1 MTNVKYSEA
10 KMKLDV
16 NKQYSGF
23 VIRQAAY
30 IDEIQSEAYVMEH
43 TYSGARLLYLGNN
56 DDNKVFSI
64 SFRTPPYDDTGVAH
78 ILEHSVLCGSRKYRL
93 KEPFV
98 ELVKGSMNTFLNAMT
113 YPDKTMYPVASR
125 NAKDFQ
131 NLMDVYLD
139 AVFYPLIYEN
149 PYTLRQEGWHYNIEA
164 PTDALSYNGVVYNE
178 MKGVFSSADAL
189 LDYEA
194 MKALFPDTPYSFE
207 SGGHP
212 DAIPELTQEAF
223 EHFHTTYY
231 SPENSFIYLYGEIE
245 TTLQYLNDEYL
256 SGFKR
261 TGAVNSEI
269 PLQNAF
275 ARTQEVLGTYPVG
288 ADEATEDKTY
298 HELHIVTGDA
308 RDVKTSMALRVLESV
323 LLEGNSAPLRLALLQ
338 SGVAKDISGSYA
350 GSYRQPIF
358 SIKAAGS
365 KPEQRD
371 KFISII
377 YHTLQQLTINGIDK
391 ELLEAHLNYLE
402 FKLREADFGAYPKG
416 LIYGISVMD
425 SWLYDGD
432 PLAGL
437 RYTEALQQ
445 LREGIKTRYYEQLIE
460 NYLLDNTH
468 KVIVTL
474 NPEQGKEER
483 EQEVLAE
490 KMAALKASMDTETIA
505 QNIELC
511 SELHK
516 RQAAADTAEALETI
530 PLLERSDIRRE
541 VEVTE
546 TVLKQLGTN
555 DILYVPA
562 FTNKIAYLNWYFD
575 LTGIDKDLLP
585 YCYLLSDVLGKFN
598 TDKYTYQELATASN
612 KYTGGVSFQMHAYSA
627 ADDANDYTIK
637 FTVQAKA
644 LTANL
649 DKLFDI
655 LQAVALGS
663 KIDDAKR
670 LQEILDEVKTD
681 WDSSFFSRGQ
691 TVACTRLASYFSTA
705 ARVNEQDQFSY
716 YEFLKELSADF
727 AGRAEDT
734 LAKLRQLLGIF
745 FESSK
750 YLLAYSCEESERML
764 VLEQALNFAALLPQ
778 SAVAGK
784 TPQFLEAPGENEG
797 IMTPGKVQY
806 VAAGGDFHKF
816 GYQFHGAMKV
826 LETILRYEY
835 LWTKIRVQGGAYGA
849 TARFDRNGT
858 MFFASYR
865 DPKLKESLQ
874 AYYDMPSWLEK
885 LELSERELTKYI
897 IGTISGLDTPL
908 TNSMRLEQAGVYHL
922 KQVDTAMRQQMRSE
936 IIDLT
941 NADLQKLAP
950 LIRDTLSEKYLC
962 VVGSSQSIEANKNI
976 FTKTQHI

>member
-1 MTNVKYSEA
+1 
-10 KMKLDV
+10 MKLDV

-231 SPENSFIYLYGEIE
+231 SPENSFIYLYGDMDIE

-670 LQEILDEVKTD
+670 LQEILDEVTD

-691 TVACTRLASYFSTA
+691 IVACTRLASYFSTA

>member
-1 MTNVKYSEA
+1 
-10 KMKLDV
+10 MKLDV

-194 MKALFPDTPYSFE
+194 MKKALFPDTPYSFE

-231 SPENSFIYLYGEIE
+231 SPENSFIYLYGDMDIE

>member
-1 MTNVKYSEA
+1 
-10 KMKLDV
+10 MKLDV

-23 VIRQAAY
+23 VISQAAY

-231 SPENSFIYLYGEIE
+231 SPENSFIYLYGDMEIE

-350 GSYRQPIF
+350 GRSYRQPIF

-734 LAKLRQLLGIF
+734 LAKLRHLLGIF

-750 YLLAYSCEESERML
+750 YLLAYSCEESERMV

>member
-1 MTNVKYSEA
+1 
-10 KMKLDV
+10 MKLDV

-23 VIRQAAY
+23 VIRQTAY

-43 TYSGARLLYLGNN
+43 AYSGARLLYLGNN

-149 PYTLRQEGWHYNIEA
+149 HYTLRQEGWHYNIDA

-194 MKALFPDTPYSFE
+194 MKALFPE

-212 DAIPELTQEAF
+212 EAIPELTQEAF

-231 SPENSFIYLYGEIE
+231 SPENSFIYLYGDMDIE

-371 KFISII
+371 KFISVI

-490 KMAALKASMDTETIA
+490 KMAALKASMDPETIA
-505 QNIELC
+505 QNIKLC

-784 TPQFLEAPGENEG
+784 APQFLEAPGENEG

-858 MFFASYR
+858 MFLASYR

-874 AYYDMPSWLEK
+874 AYYNMPPWLEK

>member
-1 MTNVKYSEA
+1 
-10 KMKLDV
+10 MKLDV

-231 SPENSFIYLYGEIE
+231 SPENSFIYLYGDMDIE

-516 RQAAADTAEALETI
+516 RQAAADTAAEALETI

-691 TVACTRLASYFSTA
+691 IVACTRLASYFSTA

>member
-1 MTNVKYSEA
+1 
-10 KMKLDV
+10 MKLDV

-231 SPENSFIYLYGEIE
+231 SPENSFIYLYGDMDIE

-612 KYTGGVSFQMHAYSA
+612 KYTGGVSFQMHAYS
-627 ADDANDYTIK
+627 
-637 FTVQAKA
+637 
-644 LTANL
+644 
-649 DKLFDI
+649 
-655 LQAVALGS
+655 
-663 KIDDAKR
+663 
-670 LQEILDEVKTD
+670 DEVKTD

-691 TVACTRLASYFSTA
+691 IVACTRLASYFSTA

>member
-1 MTNVKYSEA
+1 
-10 KMKLDV
+10 MKLDV

-43 TYSGARLLYLGNN
+43 AYSGARLLYLGNN

-231 SPENSFIYLYGEIE
+231 SPENSFIYLYGDMDIE

-275 ARTQEVLGTYPVG
+275 ARTQEVLSTYPVG

-365 KPEQRD
+365 KPE
-371 KFISII
+371 
-377 YHTLQQLTINGIDK
+377 HTLQQLTINGIDK

-490 KMAALKASMDTETIA
+490 KMSALKASMDTETIA

-663 KIDDAKR
+663 KIDDTKR

-727 AGRAEDT
+727 SGRAEDT

-784 TPQFLEAPGENEG
+784 APQFLESPGENEG

>member
-1 MTNVKYSEA
+1 
-10 KMKLDV
+10 MKLDV

-23 VIRQAAY
+23 VISQAAY

-231 SPENSFIYLYGEIE
+231 SPENSFIYLYGDMEIE

-612 KYTGGVSFQMHAYSA
+612 KYTGGVVSFQMHAYSA

-734 LAKLRQLLGIF
+734 LAKLRHLLGIF

-750 YLLAYSCEESERML
+750 YLLAYSCEESERMV

>member
-1 MTNVKYSEA
+1 
-10 KMKLDV
+10 MKLDI

-149 PYTLRQEGWHYNIEA
+149 PYTLRQEGWHYNIEE

-231 SPENSFIYLYGEIE
+231 SPENSFIYLYGDMEIE

-323 LLEGNSAPLRLALLQ
+323 LLEGNSAPLQ

-490 KMAALKASMDTETIA
+490 KMAVLKASMDTETIA

-784 TPQFLEAPGENEG
+784 APQFLEAPGENEG

>member
-1 MTNVKYSEA
+1 
-10 KMKLDV
+10 MKLDV

-149 PYTLRQEGWHYNIEA
+149 PYTLRQEGWHYNIEE

-231 SPENSFIYLYGEIE
+231 SPENSFIYLYGDMKIE

-490 KMAALKASMDTETIA
+490 KMAVLKASMDTETIA

-627 ADDANDYTIK
+627 AE
-637 FTVQAKA
+637 AKA

>member
-1 MTNVKYSEA
+1 
-10 KMKLDV
+10 MKLNV
-16 NKQYSGF
+16 NKEYSGF
-23 VIRQAAY
+23 VVKQTDY
-30 IDEIQSEAYVMEH
+30 IDEVQSEAYLLEH
-43 TYSGARLLYLGNN
+43 VYSGARLLYLGNS

-78 ILEHSVLCGSRKYRL
+78 ILEHSVLCGSRKYKL

-139 AVFYPLIYEN
+139 AVFYPLIYDN
-149 PYTLRQEGWHYNIEA
+149 PYTLLQEGWHYNIDSPEGE
-164 PTDALSYNGVVYNE
+164 LSYNGVVYNE

-194 MKALFPDTPYSFE
+194 MQALFPDTPYRFE

-212 DAIPELTQEAF
+212 NAIPELTQEAF

-231 SPENSFIYLYGEIE
+231 SPENAFIYLYGDMDIE
-245 TTLQYLNDEYL
+245 ATLQYLNDEYL
-256 SGFKR
+256 SSFKR
-261 TGAVNSEI
+261 TGAVESSI
-269 PLQNAF
+269 PLQTPF
-275 ARTQEVLGTYPVG
+275 AKTQEVVGTYPVG
-288 ADEATEDKTY
+288 SDETTEGKSY
-298 HELHIVTGDA
+298 HELHIAVGDA

-323 LLEGNSAPLRLALLQ
+323 LLEGNSAPLRLALLEA
-338 SGVAKDISGSYA
+338 GVAKDISGSYV

-365 KPEQRD
+365 EPGQRD
-371 KFISII
+371 KFISAI
-377 YHTLQQLTINGIDK
+377 YHTLQQLSIDGIDK
-391 ELLEAHLNYLE
+391 ELLEAHLNYME

-437 RYTEALQQ
+437 RYTKALQQ

-483 EQEVLAE
+483 EQEAQAA
-490 KMAALKASMDTETIA
+490 KMAAIKQTMDEAAIA
-505 QNIELC
+505 KNIQLC
-511 SELHK
+511 DELHQ
-516 RQAAADTAEALETI
+516 RQASADTAEALETI
-530 PLLERSDIRRE
+530 PLLERGDIRRE
-541 VEVTE
+541 VEVTATE
-546 TVLKQLGTN
+546 LTQDGAN
-555 DILYVPA
+555 DLLYVPA
-562 FTNKIAYLNWYFD
+562 FTNKITYLNWYFD
-575 LTGIDKDLLP
+575 LSGIDGKLLP

-598 TDKYTYQELATASN
+598 TDKYTYQELATVSN
-612 KYTGGVSFQMHAYSA
+612 KYTGGVSFQLHAYSSE
-627 ADDANDYTIK
+627 ADVNDYTIK

-649 DKLFDI
+649 DKLFEI

-663 KIDDAKR
+663 KIDDIKR
-670 LQEILDEVKTD
+670 LKEILDEVKTD

-691 TVACTRLASYFSTA
+691 TVACSRLASYFSAA
-705 ARVNEQDQFSY
+705 ARVNEQDQYSY
-716 YEFLKELSADF
+716 YEFLKELAADF
-727 AGRAEDT
+727 DARAEDT
-734 LAKLRQLLGIF
+734 LAKLRQLVGVC
-745 FESSK
+745 FENSK
-750 YLLAYSCEESERML
+750 YLLAYSCEEGERDV
-764 VLEQALNFAALLPQ
+764 VLQQALSFAAKLPQ
-778 SAVAGK
+778 SPLAGQA
-784 TPQFLEAPGENEG
+784 PQHLPAPGHNEG

-806 VAAGGDFHKF
+806 VAAGGDFRKF
-816 GYQFHGAMKV
+816 GYSFHGSMKV

-874 AYYDMPSWLEK
+874 AYYDMPEWLSK
-885 LELSERELTKYI
+885 LTLSERELTKYV

-922 KQVDTAMRQQMRSE
+922 KQVDAAMRQQMRSE
-936 IIDLT
+936 IIDIT
-941 NADLQKLAP
+941 NADLQSLAP
-950 LIRDTLSEKYLC
+950 LIAATLNDKYLC
-962 VVGSSQSIEANKNI
+962 VVGSSQSIEANKEI
-976 FTKTQHI
+976 FDKTVHI

>member
-1 MTNVKYSEA
+1 M
-10 KMKLDV
+10 
-16 NKQYSGF
+16 
-23 VIRQAAY
+23 IRQAAY

-149 PYTLRQEGWHYNIEA
+149 PYTLRQEGWHYNIEE

-231 SPENSFIYLYGEIE
+231 SPENSFIYLDIE

-261 TGAVNSEI
+261 TSAVNSEI

-474 NPEQGKEER
+474 DPEQGKEER

-826 LETILRYEY
+826 LEIILRYEY

-874 AYYDMPSWLEK
+874 AYYGMPSWLEK

>member
-1 MTNVKYSEA
+1 
-10 KMKLDV
+10 MKLDIS
-16 NKQYSGF
+16 KKYSGF
-23 VIRQAAY
+23 VVKQAAY
-30 IDEIQSEAYVMEH
+30 IEEIQSDAYVLEH
-43 TYSGARLLYLGNN
+43 LYSGARLLYLGND

-125 NAKDFQ
+125 NNKDFQ

-139 AVFYPLIYEN
+139 AVFYPLIYDN
-149 PYTLRQEGWHYNIEA
+149 PYTLLQEGWHYNIETPA
-164 PTDALSYNGVVYNE
+164 GELSYNGVVYNE

-194 MKALFPDTPYSFE
+194 MQALFPDTPYSFE

-212 DAIPELTQEAF
+212 NSIPELTQEAF

-231 SPENSFIYLYGEIE
+231 SPENAFIYLYGDMDIE
-245 TTLQYLNDEYL
+245 ATLQYLNDEYL
-256 SGFKR
+256 EKFKR
-261 TGAVNSEI
+261 TGAVSSEI
-269 PLQNAF
+269 PLQAAF
-275 ARTQEVLGTYPVG
+275 AKTREVSGTYPVG
-288 ADEATEDKTY
+288 SDEETAAKTY

-323 LLEGNSAPLRLALLQ
+323 LLEGNSAPLRLALLK
-338 SGVAKDISGSYA
+338 SGVAKDISGSYV

-365 KPEQRD
+365 EIDQRD
-371 KFISII
+371 KFISVI
-377 YHTLQQLTINGIDK
+377 YQTLQQLTINGIDK
-391 ELLEAHLNYLE
+391 DLLEAHLNYVE
-402 FKLREADFGAYPKG
+402 FKLREADFGSYPKG

-474 NPEQGKEER
+474 TPEKGKEEH
-483 EQEVLAE
+483 EQKVLAE
-490 KMAALKASMDTETIA
+490 KMADIKAKMDA
-505 QNIELC
+505 AAIERHIKNC
-511 SELHK
+511 DELHK
-516 RQAAADTAEALETI
+516 RQASVDTAEALATI
-530 PLLERSDIRRE
+530 PLLERKDIKNE
-541 VEVTE
+541 VEVTK
-546 TVLKQLGTN
+546 TVLTTTDGN
-555 DILYVPA
+555 DLLYVPA
-562 FTNKIAYLNWYFD
+562 FTNKITYLNWYFD
-575 LTGIDKDLLP
+575 LSGIDAELLP
-585 YCYLLSDVLGKFN
+585 YCYLLSDVLGKFD

-612 KYTGGVSFQMHAYSA
+612 KYTGGVAFQLHSYSK

-649 DKLFDI
+649 DKLFEI
-655 LQAVALGS
+655 LRAVALGS
-663 KIDDAKR
+663 KINDTKR
-670 LQEILDEVKTD
+670 LQEIVDEVKTD
-681 WDSSFFSRGQ
+681 WDSSFFARGQ
-691 TVACTRLASYFSTA
+691 TIACTRLASYFSAA

-716 YEFLKELSADF
+716 YEFLKMLSANF
-727 AGRAEDT
+727 NARADET
-734 LAKLRQLLGIF
+734 LAKLQQLVKIF
-745 FESSK
+745 FNKTK
-750 YLLAYSCEESERML
+750 YLMAFSCEESEQDL
-764 VLEQALNFAALLPQ
+764 VIKQAMEFNASLPQ
-778 SAVAGK
+778 STVAGK
-784 TPQFLEAPGENEG
+784 APQILAMPGKNEG

-806 VAAGGDFHKF
+806 VAAGGDFRKF
-816 GYQFHGAMKV
+816 GYQFNGSMKV

-874 AYYDMPSWLEK
+874 AYYDMPDWLST
-885 LELSERELTKYI
+885 LNLSERELTKYV
-897 IGTISGLDTPL
+897 IGTVSGLDTPL
-908 TNSMRLEQAGVYHL
+908 TNSMRLEQAGIYHL
-922 KQVDTAMRQQMRSE
+922 KQITTEIRQNMRNE
-936 IIDLT
+936 IINVTIDDLR
-941 NADLQKLAP
+941 KLAP
-950 LIRDTLSEKYLC
+950 LVKDTLADNYLC
-962 VVGSSQSIEANKNI
+962 VVGSSKSIEANKDI
-976 FTKTQHI
+976 FMKTQHI

>member
-1 MTNVKYSEA
+1 
-10 KMKLDV
+10 MKLDV

-149 PYTLRQEGWHYNIEA
+149 PYTLRQEGWHYNIEE

-231 SPENSFIYLYGEIE
+231 SPENSFIYLYGDMEIE

-490 KMAALKASMDTETIA
+490 KMAVLKASMDTETIA

-555 DILYVPA
+555 DILYVRA

-637 FTVQAKA
+637 
-644 LTANL
+644 
-649 DKLFDI
+649 
-655 LQAVALGS
+655 AVALGS

>member
-1 MTNVKYSEA
+1 
-10 KMKLDV
+10 MKLDV

-43 TYSGARLLYLGNN
+43 AYSGARLLYLGNN

-231 SPENSFIYLYGEIE
+231 SPENSFIYLYGDMD

-371 KFISII
+371 KFISVI

-490 KMAALKASMDTETIA
+490 KMSALKASMDTETIA

-716 YEFLKELSADF
+716 YEFLKGLSADF
-727 AGRAEDT
+727 SGRAEDT

-784 TPQFLEAPGENEG
+784 APQFLESPGENEG

>member
-1 MTNVKYSEA
+1 
-10 KMKLDV
+10 MKLDV

-23 VIRQAAY
+23 VIRHAAY

-149 PYTLRQEGWHYNIEA
+149 PYTLRQEGWHYNIEE

-231 SPENSFIYLYGEIE
+231 SPENSFIYLYGDMKIE

-490 KMAALKASMDTETIA
+490 KMAVLKASMDTETIA

-865 DPKLKESLQ
+865 DPKLKASLQ
-874 AYYDMPSWLEK
+874 AYYDMPSWIEK

>member
-1 MTNVKYSEA
+1 
-10 KMKLDV
+10 MKLDV

-231 SPENSFIYLYGEIE
+231 SPENSFIYLYGDMDIE

-308 RDVKTSMALRVLESV
+308 HDVKTSMALRVLESV

-691 TVACTRLASYFSTA
+691 IVACTRLASYFSTA

-734 LAKLRQLLGIF
+734 L
-745 FESSK
+745 
-750 YLLAYSCEESERML
+750 
-764 VLEQALNFAALLPQ
+764 AALLPQ

>member
-1 MTNVKYSEA
+1 
-10 KMKLDV
+10 MKLDV

-231 SPENSFIYLYGEIE
+231 SPENSFIYLYGDMDIE

-288 ADEATEDKTY
+288 ADEATTEDKTY

-338 SGVAKDISGSYA
+338 SGVAKDISGSYT

-612 KYTGGVSFQMHAYSA
+612 KYTGGFSFQMHAYSA

>member
-1 MTNVKYSEA
+1 
-10 KMKLDV
+10 MKLDV

-178 MKGVFSSADAL
+178 MKGVFSSAL

-231 SPENSFIYLYGEIE
+231 SPENSFIYLYGDMEIE

-670 LQEILDEVKTD
+670 LQEILDEGKTD

-778 SAVAGK
+778 SVVAGK

>member
-1 MTNVKYSEA
+1 
-10 KMKLDV
+10 MKLDV

-231 SPENSFIYLYGEIE
+231 SPENSFIYLYGDMDIE

-338 SGVAKDISGSYA
+338 SGVAKDIS

-691 TVACTRLASYFSTA
+691 IVACTRLASYFSTA

>member
-1 MTNVKYSEA
+1 
-10 KMKLDV
+10 MKLDI

-149 PYTLRQEGWHYNIEA
+149 PYTLRQEGWHYNIEE

-231 SPENSFIYLYGEIE
+231 SPENSFIYLYGDMEIE

-350 GSYRQPIF
+350 GSYQPIF

-490 KMAALKASMDTETIA
+490 KMAVLKASMDTETIA

-784 TPQFLEAPGENEG
+784 APQFLEAPGENEG

>member
-1 MTNVKYSEA
+1 
-10 KMKLDV
+10 MKLDV

-149 PYTLRQEGWHYNIEA
+149 PYTLRQEGWHYNIEE

-231 SPENSFIYLYGEIE
+231 SPENSFIYLYGDMKIE

-425 SWLYDGD
+425 SWLYDDGD

-490 KMAALKASMDTETIA
+490 KMAVLKASMDTETIA

>member
-1 MTNVKYSEA
+1 
-10 KMKLDV
+10 MKLDI

-149 PYTLRQEGWHYNIEA
+149 PYTLRQEGWHYNIEE

-231 SPENSFIYLYGEIE
+231 SPENSFIYLYGDMEIE

-490 KMAALKASMDTETIA
+490 KMAVLKASMDTETIA

-691 TVACTRLASYFSTA
+691 TVA
-705 ARVNEQDQFSY
+705 RVNEQDQFSY

-784 TPQFLEAPGENEG
+784 APQFLEAPGENEG

>member
-1 MTNVKYSEA
+1 
-10 KMKLDV
+10 MKLDV

-223 EHFHTTYY
+223 HTTYY
-231 SPENSFIYLYGEIE
+231 SPENSFIYLYGDMDIE

-338 SGVAKDISGSYA
+338 SGVAKDISGSYT

-612 KYTGGVSFQMHAYSA
+612 KYTGGFSFQMHAYSA

>member
-1 MTNVKYSEA
+1 
-10 KMKLDV
+10 MKLDTT
-16 NKQYSGF
+16 KSYSGF
-23 VIRQAAY
+23 KIKEVAY
-30 IDEIQSEAYVMEH
+30 IEELQSDAYLMEH
-43 TYSGARLLYLGNN
+43 EYSGARLLYLGNN

-78 ILEHSVLCGSRKYRL
+78 VLEHSVLCGSRKYRL

-139 AVFYPLIYEN
+139 AVFYPLIYDN
-149 PYTLRQEGWHYNIEA
+149 PYTLLQEGWHYNIEK
-164 PTDALSYNGVVYNE
+164 PEGELSYNGVVYNE

-194 MKALFPDTPYSFE
+194 MQALFPDTPYRFE

-212 DAIPELTQEAF
+212 DAIPELTQAAF

-231 SPENSFIYLYGEIE
+231 SPENAFIYLYGDMDIAA
-245 TTLQYLNDEYL
+245 TLHYLDSQYLAA
-256 SGFKR
+256 FKR
-261 TGAVNSEI
+261 TGAVASVI
-269 PLQNAF
+269 PLQEAPV
-275 ARTQEVLGTYPVG
+275 RTQEITAAYPVG
-288 ADEATEDKTY
+288 SDEELTGKTY
-298 HELHIVTGDA
+298 HELHIVAGDA

-323 LLEGNSAPLRLALLQ
+323 LLEGNSAPLRLALLKA
-338 SGVAKDISGSYA
+338 GVAKDISGSYA

-365 KPEQRD
+365 EPNQRD
-371 KFISII
+371 EFVSVI
-377 YHTLQQLTINGIDK
+377 YRTLQQLTINGIDK

-437 RYTEALQQ
+437 RYNEALQQ
-445 LREGIKTRYYEQLIE
+445 LHDGIKTRYYEQLIE

-468 KVIVTL
+468 KALVTL
-474 NPEQGKEER
+474 TPERGKEER
-483 EQEVLAE
+483 EQQALAV
-490 KMAALKASMDTETIA
+490 KMAAIKKTMDAAAITKH
-505 QNIELC
+505 IEQC

-516 RQAAADTAEALETI
+516 RQATIDTPAALETI
-530 PLLERSDIRRE
+530 PLLDRKDIRRE
-541 VEVTE
+541 VEVTKT
-546 TVLKQLGTN
+546 TVTQQGSN
-555 DILYVPA
+555 EFLYVPA
-562 FTNKIAYLNWYFD
+562 HTNKIAYLNWYFD
-575 LTGIDKDLLP
+575 LTGIDSKLLP

-598 TDKYTYQELATASN
+598 TDKYTYQELSTATN
-612 KYTGGVSFQMHAYSA
+612 KYTGGVAFQLHAYSA
-627 ADDANDYTIK
+627 AADANAYTIK

-649 DKLFDI
+649 DKLFTI
-655 LQAVALGS
+655 LGSVATGS
-663 KIDDAKR
+663 KINDAKR

-691 TVACTRLASYFSTA
+691 TVACSRLASYFSSA
-705 ARVNEQDQFSY
+705 SRVNEQDQFSY
-716 YEFLKELSADF
+716 YQFLQELSADF
-727 AGRAEDT
+727 ANRAEDT
-734 LAKLRQLLGIF
+734 LAKLQQLLSLC
-745 FESSK
+745 FEK
-750 YLLAYSCEESERML
+750 TQYLLAYSCAEDEQQT
-764 VLEQALNFAALLPQ
+764 VLQQALQFTDTLPLSQTAGQAAQLL
-778 SAVAGK
+778 A
-784 TPQFLEAPGENEG
+784 APGKNEG

-806 VAAGGDFHKF
+806 VAAGGDFRKF
-816 GYQFHGAMKV
+816 GYEFHGSMKV

-849 TARFDRNGT
+849 TAHFDRNGT

-874 AYYDMPSWLEK
+874 AYRDLPDWLAV
-885 LELSERELTKYI
+885 LELSERELTKYV

-908 TNSMRLEQAGVYHL
+908 TNSMRLEQAGIYHL
-922 KQVDTAMRQQMRSE
+922 KQVTTAMRQQMRSE
-936 IIDLT
+936 IIDIS
-941 NADLQKLAP
+941 NDDLHKLAP
-950 LIRDTLSEKYLC
+950 LIRATLSDNYLC
-962 VVGSSQSIEANKNI
+962 VVGSSQSIEANKEL
-976 FTKTQHI
+976 FQTTRHI

>member
-1 MTNVKYSEA
+1 
-10 KMKLDV
+10 MKLDV

-23 VIRQAAY
+23 VISQAAY

-231 SPENSFIYLYGEIE
+231 SPENSFIYLYGDMEIE

-402 FKLREADFGAYPKG
+402 F
-416 LIYGISVMD
+416 ISVMD

-546 TVLKQLGTN
+546 TVLKQLGPN

-734 LAKLRQLLGIF
+734 LAKLRHLLGIF

-750 YLLAYSCEESERML
+750 YLLAYSCEESERMV

>member
-1 MTNVKYSEA
+1 
-10 KMKLDV
+10 
-16 NKQYSGF
+16 
-23 VIRQAAY
+23 
-30 IDEIQSEAYVMEH
+30 
-43 TYSGARLLYLGNN
+43 
-56 DDNKVFSI
+56 
-64 SFRTPPYDDTGVAH
+64 
-78 ILEHSVLCGSRKYRL
+78 
-93 KEPFV
+93 
-98 ELVKGSMNTFLNAMT
+98 
-113 YPDKTMYPVASR
+113 
-125 NAKDFQ
+125 
-131 NLMDVYLD
+131 
-139 AVFYPLIYEN
+139 
-149 PYTLRQEGWHYNIEA
+149 
-164 PTDALSYNGVVYNE
+164 
-178 MKGVFSSADAL
+178 
-189 LDYEA
+189 
-194 MKALFPDTPYSFE
+194 
-207 SGGHP
+207 
-212 DAIPELTQEAF
+212 
-223 EHFHTTYY
+223 
-231 SPENSFIYLYGEIE
+231 
-245 TTLQYLNDEYL
+245 
-256 SGFKR
+256 
-261 TGAVNSEI
+261 
-269 PLQNAF
+269 
-275 ARTQEVLGTYPVG
+275 
-288 ADEATEDKTY
+288 
-298 HELHIVTGDA
+298 
-308 RDVKTSMALRVLESV
+308 MALRVLESV

-474 NPEQGKEER
+474 DPEQGKEER

-555 DILYVPA
+555 DILYIPA

-598 TDKYTYQELATASN
+598 TDKYTYQELATAS
-612 KYTGGVSFQMHAYSA
+612 SFQMHAYSA

>member
-1 MTNVKYSEA
+1 
-10 KMKLDV
+10 MKLDV

-231 SPENSFIYLYGEIE
+231 SPENSFIYLYGDMEIE

-288 ADEATEDKTY
+288 ADEATTEDKTY

-490 KMAALKASMDTETIA
+490 KMAVLKASMDTETIA

-764 VLEQALNFAALLPQ
+764 VLEQVLNFAALLPQ

>member
-1 MTNVKYSEA
+1 
-10 KMKLDV
+10 MKLDV

-231 SPENSFIYLYGEIE
+231 SPENSFIYLYGDMDIE

-425 SWLYDGD
+425 DGD

-691 TVACTRLASYFSTA
+691 IVACTRLASYFSTA

>member
-1 MTNVKYSEA
+1 
-10 KMKLDV
+10 MKLDV

-231 SPENSFIYLYGEIE
+231 SPENSFIYLYGDMDIE

-505 QNIELC
+505 QNIEL
-511 SELHK
+511 HK

-691 TVACTRLASYFSTA
+691 IVACTRLASYFSTA